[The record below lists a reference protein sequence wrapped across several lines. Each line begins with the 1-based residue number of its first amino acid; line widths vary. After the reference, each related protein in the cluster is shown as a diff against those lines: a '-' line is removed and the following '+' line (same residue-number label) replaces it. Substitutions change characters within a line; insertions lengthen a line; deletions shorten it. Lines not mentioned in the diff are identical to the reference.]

1 MSEQYAALRGNVNL
15 LGQLLGQTIKDVQ
28 GQAILDKVEEIRA
41 LSKSSRSG
49 NEDDRQ
55 ALIEVLHAL
64 SDEELLPVAR
74 SFNHFLNLANVAE
87 QFHTVSRFND
97 VGFCQLNP
105 LTQTLKT

>member
-1 MSEQYAALRGNVNL
+1 MRALEHNCHL
-15 LGQLLGQTIKDVQ
+15 FIEKPIAQTIKDAQ

-55 ALIEVLHAL
+55 ALIDVLHAL

-74 SFNHFLNLANVAE
+74 SFNHFLKNI
-87 QFHTVSRFND
+87 
-97 VGFCQLNP
+97 
-105 LTQTLKT
+105 

>member
-15 LGQLLGQTIKDVQ
+15 LGQLLGQTIKDAQ

-55 ALIEVLHAL
+55 ALIEVLQAL
-64 SDEELLPVAR
+64 SDEELL
-74 SFNHFLNLANVAE
+74 SLIHI
-87 QFHTVSRFND
+87 
-97 VGFCQLNP
+97 
-105 LTQTLKT
+105 